1 MADGDRV
8 VIPFS
13 RPYPAP
19 GTIERLAQVVA
30 SDHAHGDGPFTAA
43 AGERLRAITGGGA
56 LLLTTSGTHAL
67 EMASHLLDLGPGDE
81 VILPTFTFSSAAA
94 AVAGTGARI
103 VFVDIEGDRDGRSP
117 SGNVDVAEIAEAIGP
132 RTKAISVVHYGGQ
145 PVDMTAVMSLA
156 REHGLAV
163 IEDNA
168 HGVGVVSEHG
178 VLGRIGDLGVQSFH
192 DTKNVH
198 AGEGGA
204 LLLNRECDLLRAE
217 VMREKGTNRAQFLR
231 GAIDKYS
238 WVDWGSSY
246 LPSEYNAAVLDAQ
259 LAAFDEIQSRR
270 HAVWN
275 RYASELAA
283 WAGLHG
289 IGLMQPRDG
298 VHAAHLFYLV
308 VPTPDDQVELI
319 RSLRADGVVA
329 TFHYVPLDSSDAGRR
344 FGRTLRTL
352 ARAEDFSRRIVRLPL
367 WAGMTDDEVS
377 RVIESVAS
385 WHPAL
390 TPAA

>member
-1 MADGDRV
+1 MLERTPDS

-19 GTIERLAQVVA
+19 GTIDRLAQVVA
-30 SDHAHGDGPFTAA
+30 SDHAHGDGPFTAS

-103 VFVDIEGDRDGRSP
+103 VFVDISGGDDGVP
-117 SGNVDVAEIAEAIGP
+117 SGNVGVAEIAEAIGP
-132 RTKAISVVHYGGQ
+132 RTKAISVMHYGGQ

-156 REHGLAV
+156 RTHGLSV
-163 IEDNA
+163 VEDNA
-168 HGVGVVSEHG
+168 HGVGVVSSHG

-204 LLLNRECDLLRAE
+204 LLLNRDHDLLRAE
-217 VMREKGTNRAQFLR
+217 IMREKGTNRSQFLR
-231 GAIDKYS
+231 GAVDKYS

-259 LAAFDEIQSRR
+259 LASFDDIQSRR

-275 RYASELAA
+275 RYADELAP
-283 WAGLHG
+283 WAERNG
-289 IGLMQPRDG
+289 IGIMRPRDG

-308 VPTPDDQVELI
+308 VPAADDQVELI
-319 RSLRADGVVA
+319 RALRAGGIVA

-344 FGRTLRTL
+344 FGRTLRPL
-352 ARAEDFSRRIVRLPL
+352 VRAEDFSRRIVRLPL

-377 RVIESVAS
+377 RVIDGVTS

-390 TPAA
+390 APAA